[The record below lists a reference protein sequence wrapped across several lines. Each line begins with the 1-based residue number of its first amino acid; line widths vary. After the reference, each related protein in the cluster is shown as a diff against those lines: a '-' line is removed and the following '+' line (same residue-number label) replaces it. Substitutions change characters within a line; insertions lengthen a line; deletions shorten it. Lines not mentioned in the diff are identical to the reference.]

1 MKMLMA
7 TIDLKLLSLTIGKDK
22 NNLNDST
29 DKLVTL
35 ITLQS

>member
-7 TIDLKLLSLTIGKDK
+7 IIDLKLLSLTIGKDK
-22 NNLNDST
+22 NNLNDNT

-35 ITLQS
+35 IILQS